1 MADNVYSD
9 RSDPSEESGRKRR
22 RGGGDY
28 SIGETIDLLTEREWR
43 LLVDLYKC
51 RCFPQSVVVDTYFLD
66 TPELYYTEYARADE
80 VGRRSME
87 EKNRNRAVLKARRTF
102 KRLKQR
108 GLVETT
114 SVLPDLI
121 DMPAHRRGRVTG
133 ETWYYLSQ
141 RGMRIVEKRLE
152 VPEESRLSKVEVDM
166 ERAKKDHYWELGRL
180 YLDLRYKWM
189 VQFSDLKQF
198 IDWDWY
204 PSESVW
210 GDNGVMEV
218 RPDAILRIGE
228 QLFFIELDRSTEP
241 VQRSPFYTEQ
251 VSIQKKLER
260 YRDVIKTSTNTV
272 IRNAIISF
280 VIPDAVYKTRLNN
293 ITKAADKVF
302 GKGHRVL
309 TGRGIEDILIAY
321 SDIASSSNG

>member
-1 MADNVYSD
+1 MSDNVLSD
-9 RSDPSEESGRKRR
+9 RPESDDGGRKRK

-51 RCFPQSVVVDTYFLD
+51 RCFPQSVVVETYFLD
-66 TPELYYTEYARADE
+66 SPALYYMEYDKADE
-80 VGRRSME
+80 AGKRFLE

-108 GLVETT
+108 GIVETT
-114 SVLPDLI
+114 SVLPDLV
-121 DMPAHRRGRVTG
+121 DMPVKRRGRVTG
-133 ETWYYLSQ
+133 ETWYYLTQ

-166 ERAKKDHYWELGRL
+166 ERAKKNHYWGLAKL
-180 YLDLRYKWM
+180 YLDIRYKWM

-228 QLFFIELDRSTEP
+228 QLFCIELDRSTEP
-241 VQRSPFYTEQ
+241 IQRSPFFSEQ

-260 YRDVIKTSTNTV
+260 YRDVIKTSTNTT
-272 IRNAIISF
+272 IRNAIIAF
-280 VIPDAVYKTRLNN
+280 VIPDSVYKTRPNN
-293 ITKAADKVF
+293 IARAAEKVF
-302 GKGHRVL
+302 GKEHRVL
-309 TGRGIEDILIAY
+309 TGKSMEDILIAY
-321 SDIASSSNG
+321 SDIAASSNS